1 MRVFVAG
8 ASGVIG
14 IRLLPLLVR
23 AGHEVAGMTR
33 TRAKADLIARL
44 GAHAVVAD
52 VYERDD
58 LLEEVRAFQPELI
71 IHQLTALPDDVA
83 RVGEF
88 AAANARIRREGT
100 DNLLAAARDSGTAR
114 FIAQSVAW
122 PLEGDGGAAVAY
134 LETAVLDF
142 GGTVLRYGR
151 LYGPGTYSESTPPP
165 PPRIHVD
172 EAAERTFA
180 ALDAPRRIIEVTE
193 AAQ

>member
-1 MRVFVAG
+1 MAG

-14 IRLLPLLVR
+14 IRLLPLLVG

-33 TRAKADLIARL
+33 TRAKADRINRL
-44 GAHAVVAD
+44 GAHVVVAD
-52 VYERDD
+52 VYERDK
-58 LLEEVRAFQPELI
+58 LLDEVREFHPELI
-71 IHQLTALPDDVA
+71 IHQLTALPDDAGRVA
-83 RVGEF
+83 EF

-100 DNLLAAARDSGTAR
+100 DNLLAAARDIGATR

-122 PLEGDGGAAVAY
+122 PLEGDGGEAVTY

-172 EAAERTFA
+172 EAAERTLA
-180 ALDAPRRIIEVTE
+180 ALDGPQGIIEITE
-193 AAQ
+193 AAR